1 MEERMR
7 YAIAVWSLAIAILM
21 AIPVIPAQPPETLR
35 LSGQPPTPMGGIVDQ
50 VQWFTQRDASQALL
64 QLDTNQMDIYA
75 GSLITQAQVQAAHA
89 DPAIRTTDS
98 YGWDTDLFVNPVPV
112 NQSLAPGVFNPF
124 AIREIRQAMNYLID
138 RNYINEEIF
147 GGYGHP
153 HATIWTNVSPEV
165 TRDPFFFRD
174 LNRENEPNYTRAHAM
189 VSDGLNAS
197 GATYNVTAWFWHGN
211 PITINVIERV
221 EDRRHLIGQYVSTQL
236 RALGL
241 QVNEVVVNG
250 ASALG
255 IVYSGPP
262 DTGAWMLY
270 TEASVSTNLPAWPDG
285 DLAYWDCGGEGSPIW
300 MLYVPPPALQA
311 VCAKLANG
319 NYTSVAERKA
329 LVERGAQLA
338 LNESVR
344 VWLLADEP
352 FVYSTRVTGRISGFN
367 EGPWNA
373 LSIRNALF
381 GTPGCTLRVGDR
393 LFLVSPWQ
401 PWEGFTLVYDQI
413 VGSAFMDSGVTTHP
427 YTGEYIPVRAAFQI
441 ATAGRNGTLSVPSNA
456 TVFNTT
462 TNTWVSV
469 GPGITAASEVTF
481 NYTFGNWHHAV
492 AMNMND
498 VLYGVSL
505 IARRARGDVAA
516 HDPDAVGAHD
526 RTFDR
531 LFRGL
536 QVENSTT
543 MKIFID
549 YRHLD
554 PSFIAATADVWPT
567 TPWEVGE
574 LAMAT
579 VIRDHT
585 RVSQNSA
592 SNDGLRV
599 IDLTQGATISFMD
612 NELASGN
619 ITTGWRPPGFSGLI
633 SSAEAQARWSAL
645 QSWRTSYGNYF
656 PSNGPYMLTAVD
668 PVNRQ
673 AVLSNF
679 TSYPL
684 APNHWDSLLSPA
696 VPSLAIAPIAN
707 VGIGW
712 KAQVDI
718 STSLGGQPYNNATVW
733 YRIVQPNTTVVLLSR
748 QANRTGPGSW
758 VADLN
763 ASFTGNLNPGSY
775 DFEAAAVGREASEAV
790 FANRTFLVVTASDTT
805 PPSSTIAPLPSY
817 WQTKPPTQLQV
828 SVSDDL
834 SGIANVALYAGYSAD
849 GSSWTAPSLFAT
861 DSSSPYVFN
870 YALGQGDG
878 RYRFWSIATDGAG
891 NAESLASKPS
901 TGELELGYDTTAPI
915 SSLSGPM
922 NYWQRTTQFTL
933 TGAASDALSGV
944 GSLELFYSYI
954 VDGTDWS
961 AWVPMATD
969 TVAPYTFAF
978 ASTRGDGRYRFWSIA
993 ADVAGN
999 TEPAPANTAGG
1010 QIELGLDTTAPTNS
1024 TTNPVHSASRNS
1036 NARTDIRLTFTEA
1049 VNQSVAQAAFSI
1061 QPSVAGT
1068 FQWQGN
1074 VLAFTPASDLAT
1086 GTRVTVTIGSRVS
1099 AAARNPLQ
1107 GGRTF
1112 SFTTRNPPRTPPAVL
1127 GWLLPIGI
1135 GVTIA
1140 VAAGLVAWWRVTRRN
1155 R

>member
-197 GATYNVTAWFWHGN
+197 GATYNGTAWFWHGN

-236 RALGL
+236 RALGP
-241 QVNEVVVNG
+241 QV
-250 ASALG
+250 
-255 IVYSGPP
+255 
-262 DTGAWMLY
+262 
-270 TEASVSTNLPAWPDG
+270 
-285 DLAYWDCGGEGSPIW
+285 
-300 MLYVPPPALQA
+300 
-311 VCAKLANG
+311 
-319 NYTSVAERKA
+319 
-329 LVERGAQLA
+329 
-338 LNESVR
+338 NESVR
-344 VWLLADEP
+344 VWPLADEP
-352 FVYSTRVTGRISGFN
+352 FVYSTRVTGLISGFN

-373 LSIRNALF
+373 LSIRNARF
-381 GTPGCTLRVGDR
+381 GTPGGTLRVGDR

-441 ATAGRNGTLSVPSNA
+441 ATAGRNGTLSVPPNA

-536 QVENSTT
+536 QVENSPTL
-543 MKIFID
+543 KIFLD

-579 VIRDHT
+579 VLRDHT

-619 ITTGWRPPGFSGLI
+619 ITTGWRPPGFSGLM

-733 YRIVQPNTTVVLLSR
+733 YRIVQPNTTVVLLSS

-763 ASFTGNLNPGSY
+763 ASFTGNLTPGSY

-790 FANRTFLVVTASDTT
+790 FANRTFVVVTSSDTT
-805 PPSSTIAPLPSY
+805 PPSSTMAPLPSY
-817 WQTKPPTQLQV
+817 WQTKPATQLQV

-933 TGAASDALSGV
+933 TGAASDTLSGV
-944 GSLELFYSYI
+944 GSLELFYSYS

-999 TEPAPANTAGG
+999 TEPASAKPAAG
-1010 QIELGLDTTAPTNS
+1010 QIELGLDTTAPTIA
-1024 TTNPVHSASRNS
+1024 TTNPVDGASEI
-1036 NARTDIRLTFTEA
+1036 ATAGTTIRVTFTEA

-1074 VLAFTPASDLAT
+1074 VLVFTPASDLAT
-1086 GTRVTVTIGSRVS
+1086 GTRFTVTIGSGVTDV
-1099 AAARNPLQ
+1099 AGNPLE

-1112 SFTTRNPPRTPPAVL
+1112 SFTTVNAPRTPPAVL